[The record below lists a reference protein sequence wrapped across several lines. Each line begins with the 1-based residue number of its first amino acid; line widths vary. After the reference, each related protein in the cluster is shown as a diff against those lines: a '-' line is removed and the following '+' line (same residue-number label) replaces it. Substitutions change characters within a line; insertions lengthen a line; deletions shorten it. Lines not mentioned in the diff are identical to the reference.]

1 MTFTIVT
8 TFDVIRYNPPSYGHA
23 GTLVSELHYADQS
36 Y

>member
-8 TFDVIRYNPPSYGHA
+8 TFDVNPPSYGHA